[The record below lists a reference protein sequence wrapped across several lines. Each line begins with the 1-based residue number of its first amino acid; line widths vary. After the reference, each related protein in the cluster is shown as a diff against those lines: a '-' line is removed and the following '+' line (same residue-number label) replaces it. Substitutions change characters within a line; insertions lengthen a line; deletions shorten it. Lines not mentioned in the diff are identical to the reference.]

1 MAASNRMY
9 IAYLDGL
16 AGAGDARER
25 LQALIAR
32 AQEQGYWHDVLQ
44 GRWAAAMLL
53 KNTRNESLAR
63 REFEDLLELSVRL
76 GDPLLEKDARAWLD
90 VER

>member
-1 MAASNRMY
+1 M
-9 IAYLDGL
+9 
-16 AGAGDARER
+16 GDARER
-25 LQALIAR
+25 LKELIAR
-32 AQEQGYWHDVLQ
+32 AEEQGYWHDVLQ

-53 KNTRNESLAR
+53 KNARNDALAR

-90 VER
+90 RAER